1 MAVRYELN
9 LSPHLHHKVYEVEQ
23 EEAASILMMLQCGYK
38 PYNYSDLD
46 QSSYF
51 AKSSSSFG
59 FSPSQMQTQHS
70 NNGHSNYPMC
80 MNCGTRNSPAWRN
93 GGTMDN
99 GKKRLLCN
107 ACGLRWR
114 REKQ

>member
-1 MAVRYELN
+1 MAVRYEFSLA
-9 LSPHLHHKVYEVEQ
+9 PQIHKVHEVEQ
-23 EEAASILMMLQCGYK
+23 EEAASILMMLQ
-38 PYNYSDLD
+38 YNTAFPLRT
-46 QSSYF
+46 
-51 AKSSSSFG
+51 SF
-59 FSPSQMQTQHS
+59 TE
-70 NNGHSNYPMC
+70 NNNSTNFFPNKAFMNFEPTTTAAQNSHYPIC